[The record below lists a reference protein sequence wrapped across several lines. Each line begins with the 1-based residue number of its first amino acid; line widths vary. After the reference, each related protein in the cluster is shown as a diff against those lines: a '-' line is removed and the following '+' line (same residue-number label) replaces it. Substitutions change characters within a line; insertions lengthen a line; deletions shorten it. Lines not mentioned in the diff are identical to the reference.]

1 MGFLDADVP
10 RLKILDFS
18 IRLLLVPFNL
28 VAIWIAVNNR
38 ENNIDY
44 GELEFADFI
53 GLKYMVCISAVSA
66 GYALF
71 AAVSS
76 WIRCLVTRAWIFFVA
91 DQVLA
96 YLMVTSVATLVEF
109 LYLAYNGDQVVSWS
123 QACASY
129 GKFCSRLKIAVSLH
143 VIGVC
148 CFLVLAVI
156 SAFRV
161 FRRYDPPFV
170 SSKEGE
176 QAAAT

>member
-91 DQVLA
+91 DQNELA
-96 YLMVTSVATLVEF
+96 LEPGTGIL
-109 LYLAYNGDQVVSWS
+109 NGDIS
-123 QACASY
+123 SY
-129 GKFCSRLKIAVSLH
+129 TSGVSLL
-143 VIGVC
+143 GLQWGPSGFMEPSL
-148 CFLVLAVI
+148 CFLWEVLQ
-156 SAFRV
+156 V